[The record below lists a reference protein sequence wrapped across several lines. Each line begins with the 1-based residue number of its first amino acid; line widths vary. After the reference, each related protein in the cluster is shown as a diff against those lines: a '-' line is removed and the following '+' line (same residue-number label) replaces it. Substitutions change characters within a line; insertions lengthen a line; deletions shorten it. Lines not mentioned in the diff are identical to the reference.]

1 MKKIISVLLSVWLV
15 ALMLLPGIPV
25 AEARAEF
32 PELTRMI
39 CNGDRRRFLT
49 SMLNFYLSENTAVQN
64 ALKEGNSAV
73 FLFDGCSD
81 NMDDPKLSDLS
92 YYRVSAVCIVLRL
105 GDTGT
110 PEIVYFNDACSTL
123 PDRPL
128 DYGQWQLEEVGDVG
142 PATVCDG
149 TYELYSVYHMGSYE
163 ALHMRTSYADQT
175 AVAVYMTP
183 EGYVTHPATHINIH
197 TRTGN
202 HILQEAAWSAGCM
215 LVGDGD
221 FAEFEALIDAAY
233 YTSYEDFLVDQKVGT
248 VTINR
253 LLLQDGME
261 TLYEEPAAVHSI
273 LTASRCED
281 PRIYLARCTEFTDF
295 PQNRLVKA
303 VQTVEL
309 MSLPCKTETDPR
321 SIPAGKLRIGSKVDI
336 CGSVVNTE
344 GEVWYEV
351 ELLGNNSYV
360 SAADVEPTRLSLWDR
375 FLESIFNRGE

>member
-1 MKKIISVLLSVWLV
+1 MKKVISVLLSIWIV
-15 ALMLLPGIPV
+15 ALMLLPGMP
-25 AEARAEF
+25 AAQAREEL
-32 PELTRMI
+32 PELTKLIR
-39 CNGDRRRFLT
+39 NGDRRRFVT
-49 SMLNFYLSENTAVQN
+49 SMLSFYLSENTAVQN
-64 ALKEGNSAV
+64 ALEEGYSAV

-163 ALHMRTSYADQT
+163 ALHMRTSYVDQT

-202 HILQEAAWSAGCM
+202 HILQEAMWSAGCM

-221 FAEFEALIDAAY
+221 FSDFEALIDATY
-233 YTSYEDFLVDQKVGT
+233 YSGYEEFLVDRKVGT

-253 LLLQDGME
+253 LLLRDAME
-261 TLYEEPAAVHSI
+261 KLYAASDAVNTI
-273 LTASRCED
+273 LTSSRCED
-281 PRIYLARCTEFTDF
+281 PRIYMERCTAFTDF
-295 PQNRLVKA
+295 PQSKLVK
-303 VQTVEL
+303 VVRTVEL
-309 MSLPCKTETDPR
+309 MSLPCETETDSR
-321 SIPAGKLRIGSKVDI
+321 SIPAGKLSRGSKVDI

-344 GEVWYEV
+344 GELWYEV
-351 ELLGNNSYV
+351 ELLGNNSFIK
-360 SAADVEPTRLSLWDR
+360 AADVKQTRLSLWDR
-375 FLESIFNRGE
+375 FIEALFN